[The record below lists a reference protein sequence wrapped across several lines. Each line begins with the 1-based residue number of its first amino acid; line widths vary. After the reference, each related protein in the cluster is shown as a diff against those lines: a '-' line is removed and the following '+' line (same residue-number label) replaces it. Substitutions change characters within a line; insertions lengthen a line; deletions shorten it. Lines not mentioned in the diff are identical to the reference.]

1 MGYKFFDDDY
11 DDFLAHHQIKGAK
24 HGVRRWQNPD
34 GSWTPEG
41 RLRYGKGGRPR
52 GSYKDSNNINPIGSN
67 TPGVYKKSD
76 VVFISGKVSYDRRIP
91 KRVQNELD
99 ACMKADAKIIVGDA
113 PGADTRVQDYLA
125 EKKYKNVEVY
135 TTDAKVRNNVGNWKV
150 KKISSNG
157 YTDEREVR
165 RQKDIAMTNAA
176 TRGFAISSD
185 DDRPESATS
194 LNIQRMKD
202 QGKQIDLYD
211 FKKGQYYVDKEGG
224 CNRLVNELNTEWDY
238 GVLYKGKHVTDTSDF
253 NWTEYRTTPID
264 TLKKE
269 KCGVCW
275 DFVNYQHDMLK
286 NLGIRDKSYMFT
298 MKKSEMPDDLVTH
311 TFTMYEVD
319 GKKYWLESAMWPKRG
334 IHEVKSYKDVIK
346 EIKDNYKVKDADY
359 SLFEYNPDGL
369 DKGLTDQEYFK
380 AATQKLVYDHKK
392 NELKHY
398 GIPRMRKGHRRWQT
412 KDGSRT
418 AEGHKRYDNR
428 KTQYI
433 DKLMAQGYPQKQAVA
448 IAYRLVARD
457 EGRGDTGSIKLKNK
471 FNEDGKRLSLQSFLE
486 QQVADEGLEGRRAA
500 AQVRYRQRVLKEKG
514 ADFIAEYMESG
525 GENYEW

>member
-1 MGYKFFDDDY
+1 MYQDY
-11 DDFLAHHQIKGAK
+11 LMHYRTPGSRN
-24 HGVRRWQNPD
+24 GVRRYQYPD
-34 GSWTPEG
+34 GTWTE
-41 RLRYGKGGRPR
+41 LGKERR
-52 GSYKDSNNINPIGSN
+52 RIGSN

-99 ACMKADAKIIVGDA
+99 ACMKANSKIIVGDA

-157 YTDEREVR
+157 YTDEREIR

-211 FKKGQYYVDKEGG
+211 FKKDQYYVDEE
-224 CNRLVNELNTEWDY
+224 R
-238 GVLYKGKHVTDTSDF
+238 S
-253 NWTEYRTTPID
+253 
-264 TLKKE
+264 
-269 KCGVCW
+269 
-275 DFVNYQHDMLK
+275 
-286 NLGIRDKSYMFT
+286 
-298 MKKSEMPDDLVTH
+298 
-311 TFTMYEVD
+311 
-319 GKKYWLESAMWPKRG
+319 
-334 IHEVKSYKDVIK
+334 
-346 EIKDNYKVKDADY
+346 
-359 SLFEYNPDGL
+359 
-369 DKGLTDQEYFK
+369 
-380 AATQKLVYDHKK
+380 
-392 NELKHY
+392 ELKHY
-398 GIPRMRKGHRRWQT
+398 GIPKMRKGHRRWQNL
-412 KDGSRT
+412 DGSRT
-418 AEGHKRYDNR
+418 AEGHKRYDSQ
-428 KTQYI
+428 KVQYI
-433 DKLMAQGYPQKQAVA
+433 DQLMAQGYPQKQAVA
-448 IAYRLVARD
+448 IAYRLIENGNTPR
-457 EGRGDTGSIKLKNK
+457 KLKNK
-471 FNEDGKRLSLQSFLE
+471 MASKGNYPSLTAFLE
-486 QQVADEGLEGRRAA
+486 QQVASEGLEGRRAA

>member
-1 MGYKFFDDDY
+1 MCQDY
-11 DDFLAHHQIKGAK
+11 LMHYRTPGSKN
-24 HGVRRWQNPD
+24 GVRLYQYPD
-34 GSWTPEG
+34 GTWTE
-41 RLRYGKGGRPR
+41 LGKERR
-52 GSYKDSNNINPIGSN
+52 RIGSN

-150 KKISSNG
+150 NKISSDG
-157 YTDEREVR
+157 YSDEREVR

-194 LNIQRMKD
+194 LNIQRMKE

-211 FKKGQYYVDKEGG
+211 FKKGQYYVDEE
-224 CNRLVNELNTEWDY
+224 R
-238 GVLYKGKHVTDTSDF
+238 S
-253 NWTEYRTTPID
+253 
-264 TLKKE
+264 
-269 KCGVCW
+269 
-275 DFVNYQHDMLK
+275 
-286 NLGIRDKSYMFT
+286 
-298 MKKSEMPDDLVTH
+298 
-311 TFTMYEVD
+311 
-319 GKKYWLESAMWPKRG
+319 
-334 IHEVKSYKDVIK
+334 
-346 EIKDNYKVKDADY
+346 
-359 SLFEYNPDGL
+359 
-369 DKGLTDQEYFK
+369 
-380 AATQKLVYDHKK
+380 
-392 NELKHY
+392 ELKHY
-398 GIPRMRKGHRRWQT
+398 GIPGMKKGRRRWQT

-418 AEGHKRYDNR
+418 PAGHRRYDTR
-428 KTQYI
+428 MVRYI

-500 AQVRYRQRVLKEKG
+500 AQVRYRQRILKEKG
-514 ADFIAEYMESG
+514 ADFIKEYIESG

>member
-1 MGYKFFDDDY
+1 MSQDY
-11 DDFLAHHQIKGAK
+11 LMHYRTPGSRN
-24 HGVRRWQNPD
+24 GVRLYQYPD
-34 GSWTPEG
+34 GTWTE
-41 RLRYGKGGRPR
+41 LGKERR
-52 GSYKDSNNINPIGSN
+52 RIGSN

-211 FKKGQYYVDKEGG
+211 FKKGQYYVDEE
-224 CNRLVNELNTEWDY
+224 R
-238 GVLYKGKHVTDTSDF
+238 S
-253 NWTEYRTTPID
+253 
-264 TLKKE
+264 
-269 KCGVCW
+269 
-275 DFVNYQHDMLK
+275 
-286 NLGIRDKSYMFT
+286 
-298 MKKSEMPDDLVTH
+298 
-311 TFTMYEVD
+311 
-319 GKKYWLESAMWPKRG
+319 
-334 IHEVKSYKDVIK
+334 
-346 EIKDNYKVKDADY
+346 
-359 SLFEYNPDGL
+359 
-369 DKGLTDQEYFK
+369 
-380 AATQKLVYDHKK
+380 
-392 NELKHY
+392 ELKHY
-398 GIPRMRKGHRRWQT
+398 GIPKMRKGHRRWQNP
-412 KDGSRT
+412 DGSRT
-418 AEGHKRYDNR
+418 AEGHKRYDSQ
-428 KTQYI
+428 KVQYI
-433 DKLMAQGYPQKQAVA
+433 DQLMAQGYPQKQAVA
-448 IAYRLVARD
+448 IAYRLIEKGNAPR
-457 EGRGDTGSIKLKNK
+457 KLKNK
-471 FNEDGKRLSLQSFLE
+471 MASKGNYPSLTAFLE

-514 ADFIAEYMESG
+514 ADFIAEYMKSG

>member
-1 MGYKFFDDDY
+1 MCQDY
-11 DDFLAHHQIKGAK
+11 LMHYRTPGSKN
-24 HGVRRWQNPD
+24 GVRLYQYPD
-34 GSWTPEG
+34 GTWTE
-41 RLRYGKGGRPR
+41 LGKERR
-52 GSYKDSNNINPIGSN
+52 RIGSN
-67 TPGVYKKSD
+67 TPGAYKKSD

-99 ACMKADAKIIVGDA
+99 ACMKADTKIIVGDA

-125 EKKYKNVEVY
+125 EKKYRNVEVY

-150 KKISSNG
+150 NKISSDG
-157 YTDEREVR
+157 YSDEREIR

-238 GVLYKGKHVTDTSDF
+238 GVLYKGRHVTDTSDF
-253 NWTEYRTTPID
+253 NWSEYRTTPID
-264 TLKKE
+264 ALKKE

-275 DFVNYQHDMLK
+275 DFVNYQHNMLK

-311 TFTMYEVD
+311 TFTMYELD

-334 IHEVKSYKDVIK
+334 IHEVKSYRDVIK

-398 GIPRMRKGHRRWQT
+398 GIPKMRKGHRRWQNP
-412 KDGSRT
+412 DGSRT
-418 AEGHKRYDNR
+418 AEGHKRYDSQ
-428 KTQYI
+428 KVQYI
-433 DKLMAQGYPQKQAVA
+433 DQLMAQGYPQKQAVA
-448 IAYRLVARD
+448 IAYRLI
-457 EGRGDTGSIKLKNK
+457 EKGDAPRKLKNK
-471 FNEDGKRLSLQSFLE
+471 MASKGNYPSLATFLE

-514 ADFIAEYMESG
+514 EDFIAAYIESG